1 VDREIKKF
9 QPLIQTIE
17 MEDHGL
23 LFLSPSPLFEPVT
36 DGANNFKERNMKK
49 LAVLLASL
57 VLLAVNG
64 NVQAQS
70 SGRLSGAFVYFGY
83 SGTDEVIPVTQMPAF
98 LDELQDLGND
108 TVIVSQTRAT
118 RSGYACATSASQF
131 EWIKGFPD
139 KLGALLDAAQVRGMK
154 VYVGTTFSSK
164 NCPTF
169 WGSTNTAVVEADVR
183 QNLSLLSSRYGSHPA
198 FAGWYIPDEPGIP
211 NSDKYDFY
219 RRETAALK
227 ALTPGKPVALSPY
240 FPNQPTLPSPTT
252 LAWVASAFRNSTGV
266 DIQIWQDGIGAIPGT
281 KLFHWTR
288 AGYSSE
294 AYYQALA
301 GALGTNGLWAD
312 IELFNYGKPLLNS
325 VNGALTGSY
334 RSASPQRINQQLWS
348 ARFAGKRVSWL
359 HQWHMSE
366 VVGPTYGYVEAP
378 LQQGLYRGIYGIGG
392 AGLLAPLNYANY
404 AWLTPPPTTYADSTG
419 YELFDRRTGDPRN
432 PQDPAWVG
440 VQGTNGVSILR
451 VDLGTSKEID
461 WVGLHT
467 LTYPSWGI
475 RSPTA
480 MDIYCGST
488 ASTLMKIAAVVAPF
502 TQAALS
508 STEEEEYLLG
518 NRTPLNKSC
527 RFLELRIQSNGNW
540 LFASELELA
549 VE

>member
-1 VDREIKKF
+1 MKQLTV
-9 QPLIQTIE
+9 
-17 MEDHGL
+17 L
-23 LFLSPSPLFEPVT
+23 LMSF
-36 DGANNFKERNMKK
+36 
-49 LAVLLASL
+49 VLLA
-57 VLLAVNG
+57 ANG
-64 NVQAQS
+64 SAQAQS
-70 SGRLSGAFVYFGY
+70 SARLSGAFTYFGY
-83 SGTDEVIPVTQMPAF
+83 SGTNEVIPVTQIPIF
-98 LDELQDLGND
+98 LDELRDLGND

-139 KLGALLDAAQVRGMK
+139 KLGVLLDAAQARGMK

-164 NCPTF
+164 NCPSF
-169 WGSTNTAVVEADVR
+169 WGSTNTAAVEADVR
-183 QNLSLLSSRYGSHPA
+183 QNLAVLASRYGTHSA

-211 NSDKYDFY
+211 DSGKYDFY

-240 FPNQPTLPSPTT
+240 FPNQPQFPSPSS
-252 LAWVASAFRNSTGV
+252 LASTAASFRAATGV
-266 DIQIWQDGIGAIPGT
+266 DIQIWQDGIGAIPGA
-281 KLFHWTR
+281 KLFNWSR
-288 AGYSSE
+288 AGHSSE
-294 AYYQALA
+294 SYYQALA
-301 GALGTNGLWAD
+301 GALGTGGLWAD
-312 IELFNYGKPLLNS
+312 VELFNYGKPLFNS
-325 VNGALTGSY
+325 VNGTLTGGY
-334 RSASPQRINQQLWS
+334 RPASAHRINQQLWS

-366 VVGPTYGYVEAP
+366 VVGPAYGYVEAP
-378 LQQGLYRGIYGIGG
+378 LQQGLYRGLYGIGG
-392 AGLLAPLNYANY
+392 ARLLAPLNYQNY
-404 AWLTPPPTTYADSTG
+404 AWLTVPPATYPDSSG

-432 PQDPAWVG
+432 PQDPAWLG
-440 VQGTNGVSILR
+440 VQGTNGISTVR

-467 LTYPSWGI
+467 LSYPSWGI

-480 MDIYCGST
+480 MDIYCGAT
-488 ASTLMKIAAVVAPF
+488 TGTLAKIAAIAAPF

-518 NRTPLNKSC
+518 NRTPLNKTC
-527 RFLELRIQSNGNW
+527 RYLELRIQSNGNW